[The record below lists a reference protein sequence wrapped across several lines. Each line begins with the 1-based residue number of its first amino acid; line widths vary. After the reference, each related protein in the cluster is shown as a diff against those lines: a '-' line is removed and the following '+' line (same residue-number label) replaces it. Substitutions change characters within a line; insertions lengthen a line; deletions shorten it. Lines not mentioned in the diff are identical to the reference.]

1 VVGAGGFFFSE
12 GRDKESVN
20 LERFNGGSPVDGL
33 AFLVAPLGG
42 IRRMTGKK
50 GTGGGGGTISVE
62 GMRRIFSCN
71 NEGITLGFPD
81 TEKKF

>member
-1 VVGAGGFFFSE
+1 VVGARGFFFSG

-20 LERFNGGSPVDGL
+20 LERFNGGSPVDEL

-50 GTGGGGGTISVE
+50 GTGGGWINLGGRDGKNIFMQLSRYYF
-62 GMRRIFSCN
+62 RRSRY
-71 NEGITLGFPD
+71 
-81 TEKKF
+81 

>member
-1 VVGAGGFFFSE
+1 MVGAGGFFFSG

-50 GTGGGGGTISVE
+50 GTGGGWNNFGGRD
-62 GMRRIFSCN
+62 GKNIFMQ
-71 NEGITLGFPD
+71 L
-81 TEKKF
+81 